1 MTYRLHGAPA
11 PFPTESPN
19 SWLQRIAHRYD
30 LSFAELQDA
39 LGARWTTDADVEISR
54 QAYGAIARVCG
65 RPVAET
71 SLMYSMLGVGQG
83 ATVALRD
90 PEGRPLYRFCVGCFQ
105 DDTVPHLRIEWRL
118 MPWKVCPQHLCRL
131 QSRCVGCHKPWMME
145 TAVLRDRRSK
155 ARTLAHCRWCGLDQ
169 RQTVREQPSP
179 KLAYAADFGRAV
191 VSALANRHAVIA
203 RGLSTTRVNVSF
215 LLKNLDHV
223 TVWREERYVNLVMD
237 QAPTIGT
244 ERRLALQRAGVDV
257 ELRGR
262 TGVLFDRHHLGIRD
276 GGRKYKPLPPPDG
289 CAEHSRGAAQV
300 CKQQEPPDPRDS
312 SEARL
317 PPPTVGGPEQPRY

>member
-1 MTYRLHGAPA
+1 M
-11 PFPTESPN
+11 
-19 SWLQRIAHRYD
+19 
-30 LSFAELQDA
+30 
-39 LGARWTTDADVEISR
+39 GARWTTDADVEISR

-131 QSRCVGCHKPWMME
+131 QSRCVGCHKPWKME

-191 VSALANRHAVIA
+191 VSALANRHRVELGRLCGDAGQGHA
-203 RGLSTTRVNVSF
+203 R
-215 LLKNLDHV
+215 KD
-223 TVWREERYVNLVMD
+223 
-237 QAPTIGT
+237 
-244 ERRLALQRAGVDV
+244 RLAHLSCAARDHARLRNAGDEVSKGCAGGL
-257 ELRGR
+257 ELRGPGSIFR
-262 TGVLFDRHHLGIRD
+262 VPGVEDRCMNRMRAL
-276 GGRKYKPLPPPDG
+276 
-289 CAEHSRGAAQV
+289 C
-300 CKQQEPPDPRDS
+300 
-312 SEARL
+312 
-317 PPPTVGGPEQPRY
+317 